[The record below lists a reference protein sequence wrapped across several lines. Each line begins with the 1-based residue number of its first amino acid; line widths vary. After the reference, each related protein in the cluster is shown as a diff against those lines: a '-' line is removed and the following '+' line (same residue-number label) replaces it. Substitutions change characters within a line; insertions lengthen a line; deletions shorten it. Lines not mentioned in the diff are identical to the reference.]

1 MTTRAPAAAALAL
14 SLLLTSCG
22 LVENLT
28 GGNDATPTAEPSPQ
42 TGADQ
47 RERPRLPFVRQGRMS
62 IEGGNDVTFELTI
75 TNLEHNGEYLMLE
88 VTHNYLEDLP
98 GTVTGRNPPVRMV
111 DPVSGEVLRFL
122 RDSANND
129 EPYGTHF
136 VPGDPHMPTH
146 EGLPTTL
153 RRYLPAPTQDARY
166 LTLTGAGVGLIP
178 GIPITRVDE
187 FTPAPEP
194 NAHDYIDPET
204 FAQEPE
210 LPDQIWYPDNPPPPA
225 LDTSGDR
232 HTMESFV
239 DNPTA
244 STTRSGDQEVIAL
257 HADEMFAFDASTP
270 TAEAAET
277 IRACARTLRAN
288 IGPQGGEITIV
299 GHTDDRGPSAYNQTL
314 SRERAE
320 AARALLEEELGAE
333 FTFTTEGRGSAE
345 PLAAEGGPDDE
356 QARAR
361 NRRVEFTYQ
370 VPLDADGAAPTQDG
384 LASARRHV
392 ADPAHFFDDPEP
404 VTTLIHNDVDLHV
417 YPMVRDGAYLFQM
430 VGFQNSTLSPLE
442 ADLDVDES
450 VIPGSPAQY
459 TEGTLGGFRVHNPD
473 TGLVRYVIRIRTGD
487 GAYEDFADRINELAT
502 GEQYLAL
509 AVFPAPAPDVTEMT
523 LHAGAFGEVDVPI
536 R

>member
-1 MTTRAPAAAALAL
+1 MTTRAIAAAALA
-14 SLLLTSCG
+14 LLLTSCG
-22 LVENLT
+22 LVDDPPGT
-28 GGNDATPTAEPSPQ
+28 DTAPTAQPSPR
-42 TGADQ
+42 TGVDQ
-47 RERPRLPFVRQGRMS
+47 EQRPRLPFVRQGRMS

-75 TNLEHNGEYLMLE
+75 TKLEHNGEYLMLE
-88 VTHNYLEDLP
+88 VTHDYLEDLP
-98 GTVTGRNPPVRMV
+98 GTVTGRNPPVRLV
-111 DPVSGEVLRFL
+111 DPLTGEVLRFL
-122 RDSANND
+122 RDAANND

-153 RRYLPAPTQDARY
+153 RRYLPAPTRDAEY
-166 LTLTGAGVGLIP
+166 LTLTGAGIGLIP
-178 GIPITRVDE
+178 GIPLTHVDE

-194 NAHDYIDPET
+194 NAHDYIDPQT

-210 LPDQIWYPDNPPPPA
+210 LPDRIWYPDNPPPPG

-239 DNPTA
+239 DGPTA
-244 STTRSGDQEVIAL
+244 STTRSGDQETIAL
-257 HADEMFAFDASTP
+257 HTDEMFAFDSSEP
-270 TAEAAET
+270 TAEAART
-277 IRACARTLRAN
+277 IRACAQTLRAN
-288 IGPQGGEITIV
+288 VGPHVEEITVV
-299 GHTDDRGPSAYNQTL
+299 GHTDGRGSAAYNQTL
-314 SRERAE
+314 SHERAR
-320 AARALLEEELGAE
+320 AARALLEEELGTE
-333 FTFTTEGRGSAE
+333 FTFTTQGRGSTE

-370 VPLDADGAAPTQDG
+370 VPPDADTQNG

-392 ADPAHFFDDPEP
+392 ADPAHFFDDPQP

-430 VGFQNSTLSPLE
+430 VGFQNSTLSPLQ
-442 ADLDVDES
+442 ADLDTDAS
-450 VIPGSPAQY
+450 VIPGSPAQHA
-459 TEGTLGGFRVHNPD
+459 EGTLGGFRLHNPD

-487 GAYEDFADRINELAT
+487 DTYEDFADRINELAT

-509 AVFPAPAPDVTEMT
+509 AVFPAPALDVTEMT
-523 LHAGAFGEVDVPI
+523 LHAGAFGQVEVPI